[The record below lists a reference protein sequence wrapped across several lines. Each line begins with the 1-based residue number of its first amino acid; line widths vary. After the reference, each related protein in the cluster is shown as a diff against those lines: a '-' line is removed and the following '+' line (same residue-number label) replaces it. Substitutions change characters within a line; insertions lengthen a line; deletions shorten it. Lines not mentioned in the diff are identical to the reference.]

1 MYKDDIPNLW
11 SLCFAVSK
19 HRSRR
24 ARQLPRPM
32 LRNKKMQFLETM
44 EENIRFIKTQTDV
57 VVAFVKFFF

>member
-11 SLCFAVSK
+11 SLCLAVSK

-32 LRNKKMQFLETM
+32 LRNKKMQFLEKWKK
-44 EENIRFIKTQTDV
+44 ISS
-57 VVAFVKFFF
+57 